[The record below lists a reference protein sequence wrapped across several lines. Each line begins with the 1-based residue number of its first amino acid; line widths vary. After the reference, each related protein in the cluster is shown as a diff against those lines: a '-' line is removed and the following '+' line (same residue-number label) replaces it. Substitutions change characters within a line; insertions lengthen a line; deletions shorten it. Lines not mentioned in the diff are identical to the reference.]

1 MPRNSSTSTSS
12 WILATAA
19 IALAALGGLNY
30 WVDPFQ
36 QYRRMTAFAPRF
48 WHPLQRYIVPGFA
61 KRGDY
66 SVVLLGS
73 SMFETFSNSE
83 ASQLLGGKA
92 TNLTLS
98 AISAFEE
105 GRMVDLAFRYA
116 PVKRVVLD
124 MNVNSFAGPPD
135 KRWVSDPLPEYLWD
149 ANPFNDVRYLLSSD
163 TLDRS
168 LDILQNRRGGPDW
181 YADADMPWAW
191 ARKVEFSRK
200 HVVAGLDPQNL
211 NARFN
216 QPQRTVE
223 EMMTNFDVNIL
234 PHIQRHPE
242 ARFDLIH
249 APYSVLVW
257 IDFAQRKQVDVT
269 LDFKRKLFE
278 KTRGLANVV
287 IHDFQIAPVTEDLD
301 QYTDLYHFGLPVA
314 SWMLH
319 QISKETYRVTDANIA
334 STLESQRIRANTAD
348 PRKWIN

>member
-30 WVDPFQ
+30 WVDPFH
-36 QYRRMTAFAPRF
+36 QYRAMTAFTPRF
-48 WHPLQRYIVPGFA
+48 WHPLQRYIVPGLA

-73 SMFETFSNSE
+73 SMFESFRNSE
-83 ASQLLGGKA
+83 ASRLLGGRA

-98 AISAFEE
+98 AISAYEE
-105 GRMVDLAFRYA
+105 GRMLDLAFRSA
-116 PVKRVVLD
+116 QVRRVVLD

-168 LDILQNRRGGPDW
+168 LDILRNRPGGPEW
-181 YADADMPWAW
+181 YSDPDMPWSW
-191 ARKVEFSRK
+191 ARKMEFSRK
-200 HVVAGLDPQNL
+200 RTIAGLDPLNL
-211 NARFN
+211 NARYN
-216 QPQRTVE
+216 QPHRTVE
-223 EMMTNFDVNIL
+223 EMMKNFDVNIL

-242 ARFDLIH
+242 TRFDLVH

-269 LDFKRKLFE
+269 LAFKRQLFE
-278 KTRGLANVV
+278 RTRGLANVA
-287 IHDFQIAPVTEDLD
+287 IHDFQSAPVTEDLD
-301 QYTDLYHFGLPVA
+301 QYMDLYHFGIPVA
-314 SWMLH
+314 SWMLE
-319 QISKETYRVTDANIA
+319 QIARDGYRVTDANLA
-334 STLESQRIRANTAD
+334 STLESQRVRANTAD